1 MKIYK
6 NFLSKKDFKSI
17 ESIILG
23 DQMPWYFNN
32 DIIGKKT
39 KSFQFTFL
47 FIKNSKNN
55 CNSDML
61 NILSPI
67 FSKLNFSK
75 INIVKANLLTRDE
88 KIIEHGYHIDQNKG
102 KTGILYMNT
111 CNGYTK
117 FETGKVIK
125 SEKNKFVE
133 FDSNIKHTGSSC
145 TDKKRRIVINFNYT

>member
-1 MKIYK
+1 MKIHK
-6 NFLSKKDFKSI
+6 NFLSKQDFKSI
-17 ESIILG
+17 ESIILS

-47 FIKNSKNN
+47 FIKNNKNN

-61 NILSPI
+61 NLLSPI
-67 FSKLNFSK
+67 FSKINFSK
-75 INIVKANLLTRDE
+75 INTVKANLLTRDE
-88 KIIEHGYHIDQNKG
+88 KIIEHGFHTDQIKG

-117 FETGKVIK
+117 FQTGEIIK

-133 FDSNIKHTGSSC
+133 FGSNIKHTGSSC
-145 TDKKRRIVINFNYT
+145 TDKKRRIVINFNYE